1 MNCHEDEDI
10 SELLNQDAES
20 WAAFWELEEADEIFE
35 INSERY
41 REEIDTTIEQMLAG
55 WAHGDA
61 VMAGQAYGHYWD
73 VLMTNPI

>member
-20 WAAFWELEEADEIFE
+20 WTAFWDLEEADEIFE

-41 REEIDTTIEQMLAG
+41 REEIDTTIE
-55 WAHGDA
+55 
-61 VMAGQAYGHYWD
+61 
-73 VLMTNPI
+73 